1 MRVLLTGAS
10 EGIGGATCQ
19 LLARQC
25 ADSGRKLRIVM
36 TASGGKPAP
45 QALLDDLH
53 ALGAETLF
61 LTGDLAQTETCRDI
75 SVRTVEFCGE
85 LDLFVSNAGGVAPG
99 RLADIGVETWDRQF
113 DLNVRATFLLAQALY
128 PALKE
133 SAGSIIA
140 VASMSGMQAHMGQ
153 GAYSPAKAALIS
165 LCRNLAQEWAADGI
179 RVNSVSP
186 GMVRT
191 PLTERAYAD
200 TETAA
205 AREALVPLGRIGTPE
220 DIAEIICFLGSSASS
235 YVTGQNILADGGL
248 CDSLLGRIPGIP
260 KRQ

>member
-10 EGIGGATCQ
+10 EGIGGATCR

-25 ADSGRKLRIVM
+25 ADTDQKLRIAM

-45 QALLDDLH
+45 HDLLDDLH

-61 LTGDLAQTETCRDI
+61 LTGDLAVAETCRDI
-75 SVRTVEFCGE
+75 SERAVAFCGGM
-85 LDLFVSNAGGVAPG
+85 DLFVSNAGGVAPG
-99 RLADIGVETWDRQF
+99 RLADIDIGIWDRQF
-113 DLNVRATFLLAQALY
+113 DLNVRATFVLAQALY

-133 SAGSIIA
+133 STGTIVA
-140 VASMSGMQAHMGQ
+140 VASMSGMQAHLGQ
-153 GAYSPAKAALIS
+153 AAYSPAKAALIS

-186 GMVRT
+186 GMVHT
-191 PLTERAYAD
+191 PLTEKAYAD
-200 TETAA
+200 AEVAD
-205 AREALVPLGRIGTPE
+205 ARKALVPLGRIGTPA
-220 DIAEIICFLGSSASS
+220 DIAEIICFLGSSGSS

-260 KRQ
+260 NRK